1 MAAPGID
8 TFGATVRVQIQTL
21 RICQYWTFVHMY
33 IWSWTV
39 LRCWRM
45 ARQQCR
51 LWGSL
56 TSSSTVA
63 SSPWE
68 GEVALEGCNGGCA
81 PLRDPLGGSCSSA
94 LISSPWNLWNVLH
107 LAGESPAQEAHSFLC
122 HNMVTVAQD
131 NSFLRA
137 SRQSINR
144 SWVTWLLNV
153 SMLYRTNVYSSKAS
167 DTVKSSLFTL
177 KA

>member
-1 MAAPGID
+1 
-8 TFGATVRVQIQTL
+8 
-21 RICQYWTFVHMY
+21 MY
-33 IWSWTV
+33 IWSWAV

-56 TSSSTVA
+56 TSSSTA
-63 SSPWE
+63 APSPWE

-94 LISSPWNLWNVLH
+94 LISSLWNLWNFLH

-122 HNMVTVAQD
+122 HNMVTSAQD

-144 SWVTWLLNV
+144 SWPQLSHGSLIWAYYIQQMFIPARLVTH
-153 SMLYRTNVYSSKAS
+153 R
-167 DTVKSSLFTL
+167 VKSALFTL

>member
-1 MAAPGID
+1 
-8 TFGATVRVQIQTL
+8 
-21 RICQYWTFVHMY
+21 MY

-56 TSSSTVA
+56 TSSGTAA

-94 LISSPWNLWNVLH
+94 LISSLWNLWNFLH
-107 LAGESPAQEAHSFLC
+107 PAGESPAQEAHSSLF
-122 HNMVTVAQD
+122 TVAQD

-137 SRQSINR
+137 SRQNINR

-153 SMLYRTNVYSSKAS
+153 RILYRQMFIPVRLVTHK
-167 DTVKSSLFTL
+167 VKSSLFTL